1 MTDMTLVRTSRDE
14 IEVYRF
20 GPIVSI
26 LVPLLALVIQAF
38 VPVRFHAFAVL
49 DLPLLVTIF
58 FAVTR
63 RSQVAGLLTG
73 AIIGLVQDAL
83 THQAI
88 GLYGIAKTVV
98 GYGASSLGVK
108 IDVEN
113 PGTRLLV
120 TSGFYLVHQAV
131 YFLVA
136 RNILGVTTLDWLWG
150 RTLLAALFNGV
161 ASIILFAV
169 LDRFKRGT

>member
-1 MTDMTLVRTSRDE
+1 MTDMPIVRTSREE
-14 IEVYRF
+14 IEDYRF
-20 GPIVSI
+20 GPIASVLI
-26 LVPLLALVIQAF
+26 PIMALVIQAF
-38 VPVRFHAFAVL
+38 VPVRFRTFAIF
-49 DLPLLVTIF
+49 DLPLLVTVF
-58 FAVTR
+58 FAVAR

-73 AIIGLVQDAL
+73 AIVGLVQDAL

-120 TSGFYLVHQAV
+120 TGGFYLVHQAV

-136 RNILGVTTLDWLWG
+136 RNILGVTMEWLWA
-150 RTLLAALFNGV
+150 RTLLAALLNGV
-161 ASIILFAV
+161 AAILLFVV
-169 LDRFKRGT
+169 LDRFKHGT

>member
-1 MTDMTLVRTSRDE
+1 MTDMPLVRTSRDE

-20 GPIVSI
+20 GPVVSVLI
-26 LVPLLALVIQAF
+26 PLLALVVQAF
-38 VPVRFHAFAVL
+38 VPARVHAFAVF
-49 DLPLLVTIF
+49 DLPFLVTVF

-63 RSQVAGLLTG
+63 RSQLAGMMTG

-88 GLYGIAKTVV
+88 GLYGVAKTVV

-120 TSGFYLVHQAV
+120 TSGFYLVHQAA

-136 RNILGVTTLDWLWG
+136 RNILGVTLEWLWA
-150 RTLLAALFNGV
+150 RTLLAALLNGLAAIV
-161 ASIILFAV
+161 LFAV

>member
-1 MTDMTLVRTSRDE
+1 MTDMPLVRTSREE

-20 GPIVSI
+20 GPVVSV
-26 LVPLLALVIQAF
+26 LVPLMALVIQAF
-38 VPVRFHAFAVL
+38 VPLKWHGFAIL

-58 FAVTR
+58 FAVAR
-63 RSQVAGLLTG
+63 RSQIAGLLTG
-73 AIIGLVQDAL
+73 AIIGLMQDAL

-120 TSGFYLVHQAV
+120 TSSFYLVHQAA
-131 YFLVA
+131 YYLVA
-136 RNILGVTTLDWLWG
+136 RNILGVALEWLWT
-150 RTLLAALFNGV
+150 RTLLAALLNGAV
-161 ASIILFAV
+161 AIILFGI
-169 LDRFKRGT
+169 LDRFKHST

>member
-1 MTDMTLVRTSRDE
+1 MMDMPLVRTSRE
-14 IEVYRF
+14 EVEVYRF
-20 GPIVSI
+20 GPIVSVLI
-26 LVPLLALVIQAF
+26 PIIALVIQAF
-38 VPVRFHAFAVL
+38 VPLKFRSFSIFN
-49 DLPLLVTIF
+49 LPLLVTIF
-58 FAVTR
+58 FAVAR
-63 RSQVAGLLTG
+63 RSQVAGMLTG
-73 AIIGLVQDAL
+73 AFIGLGQDAL
-83 THQAI
+83 TQQAL
-88 GLYGIAKTVV
+88 GLYGIAQTVV

-136 RNILGVTTLDWLWG
+136 RNILGVTLEWMWA
-150 RTLLAALFNGV
+150 RTLLAALLNGLV
-161 ASIILFAV
+161 AIVLFAV

>member
-1 MTDMTLVRTSRDE
+1 MPIVRTSREE

-20 GPIVSI
+20 GPVISI
-26 LVPLLALVIQAF
+26 LVPLVALVIQAF
-38 VPVRFHAFAVL
+38 VPARVHAFAVF

-63 RSQVAGLLTG
+63 RSQIAGLLTG
-73 AIIGLVQDAL
+73 AIIGIAQDAL
-83 THQAI
+83 THQPL
-88 GLYGIAKTVV
+88 GLFGIAKTVV

-136 RNILGVTTLDWLWG
+136 RNILGAGLEWLWA
-150 RTLLAALFNGV
+150 RTLLAALLNGV
-161 ASIILFAV
+161 VAIVLFAV
-169 LDRFKRGT
+169 LDRFKHGA

>member
-1 MTDMTLVRTSRDE
+1 MTDVPLVRTSREE

-20 GPIVSI
+20 GPIVSVLI
-26 LVPLLALVIQAF
+26 PVLALVVQAF
-38 VPVRFHAFAVL
+38 IPARFHVAAIL
-49 DLPLLVTIF
+49 DLPFLVTVF

-63 RSQVAGLLTG
+63 RSPFAGMVTG

-83 THQAI
+83 THQAL

-98 GYGASSLGVK
+98 GYGASSLGVR

-120 TSGFYLVHQAV
+120 TGGFYLVHQV
-131 YFLVA
+131 IYFLVA
-136 RNILGVTTLDWLWG
+136 RNILGVAMEWLWA
-150 RTLLAALFNGV
+150 RTLLAALLNGLGAIV
-161 ASIILFAV
+161 LFAI
-169 LDRFKRGT
+169 LDRFKHST

>member
-1 MTDMTLVRTSRDE
+1 MSEMTIVRTSREE

-20 GPIVSI
+20 GPVISV
-26 LVPLLALVIQAF
+26 LVPLVALVIQAF
-38 VPVRFHAFAVL
+38 VPSRWHGFAVL
-49 DLPLLVTIF
+49 DLPLLVTVF
-58 FAVTR
+58 FGVTR
-63 RSQVAGLLTG
+63 RSQMAGLMTG
-73 AIIGLVQDAL
+73 ALIGLVQDAL
-83 THQAI
+83 THQPI

-120 TSGFYLVHQAV
+120 TSGFFLVHQAA
-131 YFLVA
+131 YFLVV
-136 RNILGVTTLDWLWG
+136 RNVLGVTMEWLWV
-150 RTLLAALFNGV
+150 RTLLAALLNGV
-161 ASIILFAV
+161 AAIVLFAV

>member
-1 MTDMTLVRTSRDE
+1 MTDVPLVRTSREE

-20 GPIVSI
+20 GPVASI
-26 LVPLLALVIQAF
+26 LIPLLALVIQAF
-38 VPVRFHAFAVL
+38 VPVRLHFFAIF

-58 FAVTR
+58 FAVAR
-63 RSQVAGLLTG
+63 RSQVTGLITG
-73 AIIGLVQDAL
+73 AVIGLVQDAL
-83 THQAI
+83 THQAL

-136 RNILGVTTLDWLWG
+136 RNILGVPMEWLWA
-150 RTLLAALFNGV
+150 RTLLAALLNGLAAV
-161 ASIILFAV
+161 VLFAV
-169 LDRFKRGT
+169 LDRFKHST

>member
-1 MTDMTLVRTSRDE
+1 MTDVPIVRTSREE

-20 GPIVSI
+20 GPIASVLI
-26 LVPLLALVIQAF
+26 PMLALVIQAF
-38 VPVRFHAFAVL
+38 VPARLHVFAIF
-49 DLPLLVTIF
+49 DLPLLVTVF
-58 FAVTR
+58 FAVAR
-63 RSQVAGLLTG
+63 RSQVTGLLTG
-73 AIIGLVQDAL
+73 AVIGLVQDAL

-98 GYGASSLGVK
+98 GYCASSLGVK

-120 TSGFYLVHQAV
+120 TGGFYLVHQAA

-136 RNILGVTTLDWLWG
+136 RNTLGAAMEWLWA
-150 RTLLAALFNGV
+150 RTLLAALLNGI
-161 ASIILFAV
+161 AAILLFAV
-169 LDRFKRGT
+169 LDRFKHST

>member
-1 MTDMTLVRTSRDE
+1 MTDMPIVRTSREE

-20 GPIVSI
+20 GPVISV
-26 LVPLLALVIQAF
+26 LVPLLALLIQAF
-38 VPVRFHAFAVL
+38 VPVKFRSLAIF

-58 FAVTR
+58 FAVAR
-63 RSQVAGLLTG
+63 RSQVAGMMTG
-73 AIIGLVQDAL
+73 ALIGLVQDAL

-98 GYGASSLGVK
+98 GYGASSLGVR

-120 TSGFYLVHQAV
+120 TGGFYLVPQGV

-136 RNILGVTTLDWLWG
+136 RNVLGVAVEWLWA
-150 RTLLAALFNGV
+150 RTLLAALLNGV
-161 ASIILFAV
+161 VAIVLFGV
-169 LDRFKRGT
+169 LDRLKQST

>member
-20 GPIVSI
+20 GPIVS
-26 LVPLLALVIQAF
+26 LVVPLVALVIQAY
-38 VPVRFHAFAVL
+38 VPARVHAFAVF
-49 DLPLLVTIF
+49 DLPFLVTVF

-63 RSQVAGLLTG
+63 RSQPAGMMTG
-73 AIIGLVQDAL
+73 AIIGLLQDAL

-88 GLYGIAKTVV
+88 GLYGVAKTVV

-120 TSGFYLVHQAV
+120 TSGFFLVHQAV

-136 RNILGVTTLDWLWG
+136 RNILGVALEWLWA
-150 RTLLAALFNGV
+150 RTLLAALLNGL
-161 ASIILFAV
+161 AAILVFAL

>member
-1 MTDMTLVRTSRDE
+1 MTDMTMVRTSREE

-20 GPIVSI
+20 GPVVSI
-26 LVPLLALVIQAF
+26 VVPLLALVIQAYLPGR
-38 VPVRFHAFAVL
+38 VHAFAVF
-49 DLPLLVTIF
+49 DLPFLVTIF

-63 RSQVAGLLTG
+63 RSQVAGMMTG

-83 THQAI
+83 THQAL
-88 GLYGIAKTVV
+88 GLYGVAKTVV

-120 TSGFYLVHQAV
+120 TAGFYLVHQLA

-136 RNILGVTTLDWLWG
+136 RNILGVALEWLWA
-150 RTLLAALFNGV
+150 RTLLAALLNGLAAIV
-161 ASIILFAV
+161 LFAI
-169 LDRFKRGT
+169 LDRFKRGA

>member
-1 MTDMTLVRTSRDE
+1 MTDMPLVRASREE

-20 GPIVSI
+20 GPLVSV
-26 LVPLLALVIQAF
+26 LVPLMALVIQVF
-38 VPVRFHAFAVL
+38 VPLKWHGFAIL

-58 FAVTR
+58 FAVAR
-63 RSQVAGLLTG
+63 RSQIAGLLTG
-73 AIIGLVQDAL
+73 AIIGLMQDAL

-120 TSGFYLVHQAV
+120 TSSFYLVHQAA
-131 YFLVA
+131 YYLVA
-136 RNILGVTTLDWLWG
+136 RNILGVAPEWLWT
-150 RTLLAALFNGV
+150 RTLLAALLNGAV
-161 ASIILFAV
+161 AIILFGI
-169 LDRFKRGT
+169 LDRFKHST

>member
-1 MTDMTLVRTSRDE
+1 MPIVRTSREE

-20 GPIVSI
+20 GPVISI
-26 LVPLLALVIQAF
+26 LVPLVALVIQAF
-38 VPVRFHAFAVL
+38 VPARVHAFAVF

-63 RSQVAGLLTG
+63 RSQIAGLLTG
-73 AIIGLVQDAL
+73 AIIGIAQDAL
-83 THQAI
+83 THQPL
-88 GLYGIAKTVV
+88 GLFGIAKTVV

-120 TSGFYLVHQAV
+120 TSGFYLVHQAA

-136 RNILGVTTLDWLWG
+136 RNILGAGLEWLWA
-150 RTLLAALFNGV
+150 RTLLAALLNGV
-161 ASIILFAV
+161 VAIVLFAV
-169 LDRFKRGT
+169 LDRFKHGA

>member
-1 MTDMTLVRTSRDE
+1 MSEVTIVRTSREE

-20 GPIVSI
+20 GPVISV
-26 LVPLLALVIQAF
+26 LVPLVALVIQAF
-38 VPVRFHAFAVL
+38 VPSRWHGFAVF

-63 RSQVAGLLTG
+63 RSQMAGLMTG
-73 AIIGLVQDAL
+73 AIIGLIQDAL
-83 THQAI
+83 THQPI
-88 GLYGIAKTVV
+88 GIYGIAKTVV

-120 TSGFYLVHQAV
+120 TSGFFLVHQGV
-131 YFLVA
+131 YFLVV
-136 RNILGVTTLDWLWG
+136 RNVLGVAIEWLWV
-150 RTLLAALFNGV
+150 RTLLAALLNGV
-161 ASIILFAV
+161 AAIVLFAI

>member
-1 MTDMTLVRTSRDE
+1 MMDMPLVRTSRE
-14 IEVYRF
+14 ETEVYLF
-20 GPIVSI
+20 GPIVSVLI
-26 LVPLLALVIQAF
+26 PIIALVIQAF
-38 VPVRFHAFAVL
+38 VPLKFRSFSIFN
-49 DLPLLVTIF
+49 LPLLVTIF
-58 FAVTR
+58 FAVAR
-63 RSQVAGLLTG
+63 RSQVAGMLTG
-73 AIIGLVQDAL
+73 AFIGLGQDAL
-83 THQAI
+83 THQAL
-88 GLYGIAKTVV
+88 GLYGIAQTVV

-136 RNILGVTTLDWLWG
+136 RNILGVTLEWMWA
-150 RTLLAALFNGV
+150 RTLLAALLNGLV
-161 ASIILFAV
+161 AIVLFAV

>member
-1 MTDMTLVRTSRDE
+1 MSGMSVVRTSRE
-14 IEVYRF
+14 EVEVYRF
-20 GPIVSI
+20 GPVISI
-26 LVPLLALVIQAF
+26 LVPLVALVVQAF
-38 VPVRFHAFAVL
+38 VPLRVHNFAVF
-49 DLPLLVTIF
+49 DLPFLVTIF

-63 RSQVAGLLTG
+63 RSQMAGMMTG

-98 GYGASSLGVK
+98 GYGASSLGVR

-120 TSGFYLVHQAV
+120 VSGFYLVHQAA

-136 RNILGVTTLDWLWG
+136 RNILGAPMEWLWV
-150 RTLLAALFNGV
+150 RTLVAALLNGLAA
-161 ASIILFAV
+161 IILFAV
-169 LDRFKRGT
+169 LDRFKRGA

>member
-1 MTDMTLVRTSRDE
+1 MTDMPLVRTSREE

-20 GPIVSI
+20 GPVISVLI
-26 LVPLLALVIQAF
+26 PLLALLIQAF
-38 VPVRFHAFAVL
+38 VPVRFRSFAIF

-58 FAVTR
+58 FAVAR
-63 RSQVAGLLTG
+63 RSQVAGMVTG
-73 AIIGLVQDAL
+73 ALIGLFQDAL

-88 GLYGIAKTVV
+88 GLYGVAKTVV
-98 GYGASSLGVK
+98 GHGASSLGVR

-120 TSGFYLVHQAV
+120 TSGFYLAHQAV

-136 RNILGVTTLDWLWG
+136 RNVLGIAIEWLWA
-150 RTLLAALFNGV
+150 RTLLAAVLNGLVATVLFG
-161 ASIILFAV
+161 L
-169 LDRFKRGT
+169 LDRFKHST

>member
-1 MTDMTLVRTSRDE
+1 MTDMPIVRTSREE

-20 GPIVSI
+20 GPIVSVLI
-26 LVPLLALVIQAF
+26 PLLALVIQAF
-38 VPVRFHAFAVL
+38 VPARFHVFAVF
-49 DLPLLVTIF
+49 DLPLLVTVF

-63 RSQVAGLLTG
+63 RSQLTGLLTG
-73 AIIGLVQDAL
+73 VIIGLIQDAL

-88 GLYGIAKTVV
+88 GLNGIAKTVV

-120 TSGFYLVHQAV
+120 TGGFYLVHQAA

-136 RNILGVTTLDWLWG
+136 RNILGVTVEWLWA
-150 RTLLAALFNGV
+150 RTLLAALLNGV
-161 ASIILFAV
+161 AAIVVFAV
-169 LDRFKRGT
+169 LDRFKHST

>member
-1 MTDMTLVRTSRDE
+1 MSEMTIVRTSREE

-20 GPIVSI
+20 GPVISV
-26 LVPLLALVIQAF
+26 LVPLVALVIQAF
-38 VPVRFHAFAVL
+38 VPARWHGFAVL
-49 DLPLLVTIF
+49 DLPLLVTVF

-63 RSQVAGLLTG
+63 RSQMAGLMTG

-83 THQAI
+83 THQPI

-120 TSGFYLVHQAV
+120 TSGFFLVHQGV
-131 YFLVA
+131 YFLVV
-136 RNILGVTTLDWLWG
+136 RNILGVAMEWLWV
-150 RTLLAALFNGV
+150 RTLLAALLNGV
-161 ASIILFAV
+161 AAIVLFAV

>member
-1 MTDMTLVRTSRDE
+1 MTDMALVRTSREE

-20 GPIVSI
+20 GPVISVFI
-26 LVPLLALVIQAF
+26 PLVALLIQAF
-38 VPVRFHAFAVL
+38 IPVRWHGFSVL

-63 RSQVAGLLTG
+63 RSQLAGMLTG
-73 AIIGLVQDAL
+73 AIIGLIQDAL

-88 GLYGIAKTVV
+88 GLYGVAKTVV

-120 TSGFYLVHQAV
+120 TAGFYLAHQAV

-136 RNILGVTTLDWLWG
+136 RNILGVALEWLWV
-150 RTLLAALFNGV
+150 RTLLAALLNGV
-161 ASIILFAV
+161 VAIVLFAI
-169 LDRFKRGT
+169 LDRFKRST

>member
-1 MTDMTLVRTSRDE
+1 MTGMPIVRTNRKE

-20 GPIVSI
+20 GPIVSLLI
-26 LVPLLALVIQAF
+26 PLLALVIQAF
-38 VPVRFHAFAVL
+38 VPVRFRTFAIF

-58 FAVTR
+58 FAVAR
-63 RSQVAGLLTG
+63 RSQVAGMLTG
-73 AIIGLVQDAL
+73 AVMGLIQDAL

-120 TSGFYLVHQAV
+120 AGGFYLAHQAA

-136 RNILGVTTLDWLWG
+136 RNILGVTMEWLWA
-150 RTLLAALFNGV
+150 RTMLSALFNGV
-161 ASIILFAV
+161 AAIVLFAV
-169 LDRFKRGT
+169 LDRFKHST

>member
-1 MTDMTLVRTSRDE
+1 MTDMTLVRTSREE

-26 LVPLLALVIQAF
+26 VVPLLALVIQAF

-73 AIIGLVQDAL
+73 AVIGLFQDAL

-113 PGTRLLV
+113 PGTRMLV
-120 TSGFYLVHQAV
+120 TTGFYLVHQGV

-136 RNILGVTTLDWLWG
+136 RNILGLTMDWLWG
-150 RTLLAALFNGV
+150 RTLVAALLNGV
-161 ASIILFAV
+161 ASIILFGI

>member
-1 MTDMTLVRTSRDE
+1 MTDMPIVRTSREE

-20 GPIVSI
+20 GPIASVLI
-26 LVPLLALVIQAF
+26 PIMALVIQAF
-38 VPVRFHAFAVL
+38 VPVRFRTFAIF
-49 DLPLLVTIF
+49 DLPLLVTVF
-58 FAVTR
+58 FAVAR

-73 AIIGLVQDAL
+73 AIVGLVQDAL

-120 TSGFYLVHQAV
+120 TGGFYLVHQAV
-131 YFLVA
+131 YYLVA
-136 RNILGVTTLDWLWG
+136 RNILGVTMEWLWA
-150 RTLLAALFNGV
+150 RTLLAALLNGV
-161 ASIILFAV
+161 AAILLFAV
-169 LDRFKRGT
+169 LDRFKHGT

>member
-1 MTDMTLVRTSRDE
+1 VSNVAVTYTSRQE

-20 GPIVSI
+20 SFGASVLIPI
-26 LVPLLALVIQAF
+26 LALVIQAF
-38 VPVRFHAFAVL
+38 VPIRWHSFSIF

-58 FAVTR
+58 FAVSR
-63 RSQVAGLLTG
+63 RSPIAGLFTG

-83 THQAI
+83 THQPL
-88 GLYGIAKTVV
+88 GLYGISKTVV

-113 PGTRLLV
+113 PGTRLLM
-120 TSGFYLVHQAV
+120 TTAFYVVHQVV

-136 RNILGVTTLDWLWG
+136 RNILGFSLEWLWG
-150 RTLLAALFNGV
+150 RTAIAAVLNGLLA
-161 ASIILFAV
+161 IIVFAV
-169 LDRFKRGT
+169 LDHFKQNA